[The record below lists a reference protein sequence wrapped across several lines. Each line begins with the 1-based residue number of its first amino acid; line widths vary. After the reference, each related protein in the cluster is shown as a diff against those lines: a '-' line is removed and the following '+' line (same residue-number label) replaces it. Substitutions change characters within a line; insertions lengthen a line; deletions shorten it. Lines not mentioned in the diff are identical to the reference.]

1 VNALSRIYAALRPG
15 GQLLDLHPDAIHAPV
30 EVCVGDAIVPLG
42 HLDETRHIQDVQIAR
57 AARQAAIDAGWFV
70 LEHETR
76 FTFVTHF
83 DTVESWLTYMAEHV
97 QKAVIP
103 AELVARAR
111 AVLPPGTAGEV
122 RIPRQIHAA
131 RLRRTDAV

>member
-1 VNALSRIYAALRPG
+1 VNALNCMHTALRTG

-42 HLDETRHIQDVQIAR
+42 HLDETRHIQDVHIAR

-70 LEHETR
+70 LERETR

-97 QKAVIP
+97 PKAVIP
-103 AELVARAR
+103 AELVACAR
-111 AVLPPGTAGEV
+111 ALLPPGMAGEV
-122 RIPRQIHAA
+122 RIPRQIYAA
-131 RLRRTDAV
+131 RLRRTDDV